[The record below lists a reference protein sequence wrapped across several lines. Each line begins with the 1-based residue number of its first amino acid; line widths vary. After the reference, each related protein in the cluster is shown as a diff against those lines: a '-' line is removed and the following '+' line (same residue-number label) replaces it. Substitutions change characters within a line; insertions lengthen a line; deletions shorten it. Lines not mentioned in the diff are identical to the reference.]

1 MLDEKDSI
9 NLHRVVIESFREQLM
24 MQETSI
30 LHIVRP
36 GQLSVST
43 QIAMEKDYLD
53 GLAKDLTEKMD
64 KVLLTEAITE

>member
-9 NLHRVVIESFREQLM
+9 NLDLVIIEGFREQLM

-30 LHIVRP
+30 LHIARP

-43 QIAMEKDYLD
+43 QIAMEKDYLG
-53 GLAKDLTEKMD
+53 GLAKGLTEKMD
-64 KVLLTEAITE
+64 KVLLTESITE